1 MKSAAAGLPRPL
13 AYGLAIFSVIVVQV
27 LALRAMG
34 HPWICGCGHIALWY
48 PDPAGPETSQQ
59 LIDWYTP
66 THFIHGFAFYALLSV
81 LAPKTTYA
89 TRLTMVVGMEA
100 AWEII
105 ENTPVII
112 DRYRQTALAR
122 GYFGDSVINSLSDVL
137 ATSLG
142 AVVARWSP
150 IWMSIVIVLA
160 TEAFLAY
167 AIRDN
172 LTLNIIQLSAPSEL
186 LSRWQSAG

>member
-1 MKSAAAGLPRPL
+1 MKSAAAGFPRPL
-13 AYGLAIFSVIVVQV
+13 AYGLAIFSVIAVQV

-34 HPWICGCGHIALWY
+34 HPWICACGHIALWY

-66 THFIHGFAFYALLSV
+66 THFIHGFGFYALLWL
-81 LAPKTTYA
+81 LAPKTTYT
-89 TRLTMVVGMEA
+89 TRLMMVVGMEA

-137 ATSLG
+137 ATFIG

-150 IWMSIVIVLA
+150 VWISIAIVIA

-172 LTLNIIQLSAPSEL
+172 LTLNIIQLIAPSDFV
-186 LSRWQSAG
+186 SRWQSAG